1 MSHRSLEN
9 DAFPADMG
17 SWSSRPTPKSAPD
30 PERLAANRRAFL
42 ASGAGA
48 LAAATWFPW
57 ARAWAAQPSPRGK
70 ARSVIMIF
78 NCGGPSHLDLWDP
91 KPHASD
97 GVRGEF
103 QPISTSVPGIHVT
116 ELIPELARRM
126 HKLAV
131 IRTVHHRHG
140 AHNSGMHWSIVGR
153 PYRVDST
160 LINPSPTD
168 HPSFGTLVGWLAQ
181 RDGYSGSVPPYVIT
195 PAPHCDSTAYI
206 TPGQYGG
213 CLGVRYDPFVLNAD
227 PNAKD
232 FQVRNLGLTEG
243 LSEQRFEDRL
253 QLLDR
258 FARRTSPIAAEEARQ
273 YDEHRQQA
281 ATLVLSGDAARA
293 FDLKQEPDSVRERYG
308 RHSWGQSH
316 LLARRLVEAGAKFVT
331 TVNGPS
337 ITWDTH
343 QDNFK
348 RMKDRL
354 VPPMEKAYV
363 ALLDDLEERGL
374 LETTLVLWMGD
385 FGRTPKINKDVGRD
399 HWPQC
404 YSVVLAGG
412 GIEGGQVIGQ
422 SDKDAAH
429 PQLRPVTPAEIHA
442 TTFHQ
447 LGYDPQRII
456 YHTVDGRP
464 FPVSEG
470 RPMPELI

>member
-1 MSHRSLEN
+1 MSGDSLYGQ
-9 DAFPADMG
+9 MG
-17 SWSSRPTPKSAPD
+17 SWTSRRTLATTPSPQ
-30 PERLAANRRAFL
+30 RVQANRRAFL

-48 LAAATWFPW
+48 VAAASWFPW
-57 ARAWAAQPSPRGK
+57 AKAWAQQAPVHGK

-78 NCGGPSHLDLWDP
+78 NCGGPSHMDLWDP
-91 KPHASD
+91 KPEASD
-97 GVRGEF
+97 AVRSQF
-103 QPISTSVPGIHVT
+103 QTISTSVPGIFVT
-116 ELIPELARRM
+116 EMLPEVAKRM

-140 AHNSGMHWSIVGR
+140 GHNSGMHWSIVGR

-195 PAPHCDSTAYI
+195 PSPHCDSTAYI

-213 CLGVRYDPFVLNAD
+213 CLGVRYDPFVLNSD
-227 PNAKD
+227 PNAKN
-232 FQVRNLGLTEG
+232 FRVKNLGLTEG
-243 LSEQRFEDRL
+243 LTKERFQERL
-253 QLLDR
+253 SLLER
-258 FARRTSPIAAEEARQ
+258 VAHGTSAIAAQEAHE
-273 YDEHRQQA
+273 YDEHREQA

-293 FDLKQEPDSVRERYG
+293 FDLTAEPEAVRERYG

-316 LLARRLVEAGAKFVT
+316 LLARRLVEAGSKFVT

-343 QDNFK
+343 LDNFN

-354 VPPMEKAYV
+354 VPPMERAYV
-363 ALLDDLEERGL
+363 ALLDDLDERGL
-374 LETTLVLWMGD
+374 LDSTLVIWMGD

-412 GIEGGQVIGQ
+412 GIQGGQVLGE
-422 SDKDAAH
+422 SDKDAAY
-429 PQLRPVTPAEIHA
+429 PQVRAVTPADIHA

-447 LGYDPQRII
+447 LGYDAQRLT

-464 FPVSEG
+464 IPVSDG
-470 RPMPELI
+470 QVLRELI